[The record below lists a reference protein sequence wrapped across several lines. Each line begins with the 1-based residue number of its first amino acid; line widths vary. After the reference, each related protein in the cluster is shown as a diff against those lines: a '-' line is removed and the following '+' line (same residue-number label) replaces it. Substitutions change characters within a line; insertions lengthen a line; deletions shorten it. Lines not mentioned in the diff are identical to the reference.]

1 MEELSVR
8 ILLSSN
14 WVNLFRSLDK
24 QKAGAHVLS
33 SRIPEIM
40 IPCFIS
46 VALAEKHSIS
56 VILLLWCF
64 LRSLIFF
71 FFFPFACLAA
81 QRSFQNDFYAV
92 KVASFSQ
99 SVFAWRLS
107 LGGKCL
113 HRRGYSYRTAL
124 ISGEFALWGLLSPGF
139 MPWTDLLLEGLPIQQ
154 ARYRWSVLLSSLFD
168 LHM

>member
-1 MEELSVR
+1 MTDFILGRLSFDNFMSFMEELSVR

-46 VALAEKHSIS
+46 VALAEKYSIS

-64 LRSLIFF
+64 LRSLFF
-71 FFFPFACLAA
+71 FFFFHLLAWQPRGVFKMIFMLLKWHRFPSVCLLGVWVLGTYV
-81 QRSFQNDFYAV
+81 SIVGGVPTGPPLFQ
-92 KVASFSQ
+92 
-99 SVFAWRLS
+99 
-107 LGGKCL
+107 
-113 HRRGYSYRTAL
+113 
-124 ISGEFALWGLLSPGF
+124 
-139 MPWTDLLLEGLPIQQ
+139 EGLHSGGYYHLALCPEQIC
-154 ARYRWSVLLSSLFD
+154 Y
-168 LHM
+168 